1 MTDELTQLARR
12 FPTDFIWGSATA
24 SYQIEGAWNEDG
36 KGESIWDR
44 FAHTPGKILN
54 GDTGDTACDHFHRW
68 REDVAL
74 MRELGLQAYRFSI
87 SWPRI
92 LPQGRGQVNRAGLD
106 FYERLVDALLEAG
119 IMPFVTLYHWDL
131 PQALQ
136 DAGGWPNRDT
146 TEAFVEY
153 TGHVTRLLGDRVRF
167 WATFNEPF
175 CSAWLGYWEGVHAP
189 GHQDLD
195 EMLAA
200 GHHLLLAHG
209 LALPVIRENVKQAQA
224 GIVLNLTPQYP
235 ASESE
240 ADRLAARERDG
251 QINRWYLDPLSG
263 RGYPQDMVSA
273 YARPMDFVHAGDME
287 IIARPV
293 DFLGINHYT
302 RAVVR
307 SQAVD
312 ESQNLPA
319 AVFPGPEY
327 TDMGWEVYPPGL
339 YDLLIRLQREYDFP
353 SLYITENGAAFADVV
368 SADGSVHDMQRIDYL
383 RRYLAAA
390 ADALQAGVPLRGYF
404 VWSFLDNFE
413 WAFGYSKRF
422 GIVHVDFETL
432 VRRPKDSALWYRDL
446 IRIHQT
452 VQSPGDQ
459 GLTSPLWR

>member
-1 MTDELTQLARR
+1 
-12 FPTDFIWGSATA
+12 
-24 SYQIEGAWNEDG
+24 
-36 KGESIWDR
+36 
-44 FAHTPGKILN
+44 
-54 GDTGDTACDHFHRW
+54 
-68 REDVAL
+68 
-74 MRELGLQAYRFSI
+74 
-87 SWPRI
+87 
-92 LPQGRGQVNRAGLD
+92 
-106 FYERLVDALLEAG
+106 
-119 IMPFVTLYHWDL
+119 
-131 PQALQ
+131 
-136 DAGGWPNRDT
+136 
-146 TEAFVEY
+146 
-153 TGHVTRLLGDRVRF
+153 
-167 WATFNEPF
+167 
-175 CSAWLGYWEGVHAP
+175 
-189 GHQDLD
+189 
-195 EMLAA
+195 
-200 GHHLLLAHG
+200 
-209 LALPVIRENVKQAQA
+209 
-224 GIVLNLTPQYP
+224 
-235 ASESE
+235 
-240 ADRLAARERDG
+240 
-251 QINRWYLDPLSG
+251 
-263 RGYPQDMVSA
+263 
-273 YARPMDFVHAGDME
+273 MDFVHAGDME